1 MENNNVHVIPTMS
14 SDDRAA
20 LSGEQESLL
29 NSAPFPL
36 ESIDPPTEQ
45 DLQNV
50 ENFFGIWKGYVRKNS
65 PSVNTLEELKSVVV
79 NGFNYISVG
88 MCQNTIRNVLNEI
101 FERVQNEEDL

>member
-50 ENFFGIWKGYVRKNS
+50 VNEHYDISSQIIENEQSSEQRLFVIIK
-65 PSVNTLEELKSVVV
+65 
-79 NGFNYISVG
+79 
-88 MCQNTIRNVLNEI
+88 
-101 FERVQNEEDL
+101 